1 MKRKIETEQQ
11 FAFLTMLQS
20 VAWLNFSAF
29 GGSLKI
35 ENYNQFSMFVFPP
48 KHSKSLTKLTK
59 REGEGEGEGEGVHSH
74 GNFLPPA
81 PSSHGQVRFFS

>member
-1 MKRKIETEQQ
+1 MKRKIETERQ

-20 VAWLNFSAF
+20 VAWLNFSVF

-48 KHSKSLTKLTK
+48 KHSKSLAKLTK
-59 REGEGEGEGEGVHSH
+59 REGEGEGVHSH

-81 PSSHGQVRFFS
+81 PSPHGQVRFFS